1 MAHDAF
7 LINISCKNS
16 QAPLC
21 NPSSWKYREMLPS
34 LMGEKSTERFVSQ
47 VNYPRSQVVI
57 LPHERR
63 KNPTESLI
71 IQ

>member
-16 QAPLC
+16 QAPLW

-34 LMGEKSTERFVSQ
+34 LMGVNIFREKNQQNVSFL
-47 VNYPRSQVVI
+47 R
-57 LPHERR
+57 
-63 KNPTESLI
+63 
-71 IQ
+71 